1 MRMKA
6 KTWLRAFLILILAF
20 LVMIGGFVVYLDPFF
35 HYHAPL
41 GGWYYELGEQR
52 SQNDGITRHFSYDA
66 VITGT
71 SMSENFKAS
80 EFDALFG
87 THSVKLPYP

>member
-20 LVMIGGFVVYLDPFF
+20 LVMIGGFVAYLDPFF

-41 GGWYYELGEQR
+41 NGWYYELG
-52 SQNDGITRHFSYDA
+52 
-66 VITGT
+66 
-71 SMSENFKAS
+71 
-80 EFDALFG
+80 
-87 THSVKLPYP
+87 